1 MNLKQREEK
10 RDIPRQTMAEQDPFE
25 RTANFH
31 EVPYGLSEE
40 QAIRE
45 GMRCLQCKKPG
56 CVSGCPVNIEI
67 PLFMKLA
74 AEGRFIEAARTIRES
89 NPLPAVCGRVCRQEE
104 QCEKFC
110 LKGKKGQAV
119 AIGAMERFVADYE
132 REMGQVSIP
141 NIPPWTGKKAAVVG
155 SGPAGLAVA
164 GDLVKMGHRVTIFE
178 ALHVAGG
185 VLMYGIPEF
194 RLPKKIV
201 EAEIDYLRMIG
212 VEIMLNSVIGRI
224 DTVDDLLSSGYDAVF
239 VGSGAGL
246 PIFMNVC
253 GENLVGV
260 YSANEYLT
268 RVNLMRA
275 YKFPEYDTPVLRGRK
290 IAVIGGGN
298 TAMDSARTARRLCP
312 EEVTVVY
319 RRSEDE
325 MPARYEEIRHGRE
338 EGVKFMFL
346 VAPTRFLGDREGR
359 LRSME
364 LIRMELSEPDESG
377 RRKPVA
383 VAGSE
388 FQMEV
393 DIAIVAIGNNVNP
406 LIQSTTPG
414 IAANRYGNIMADP
427 DSGMTSKEGVF
438 SGGDVVRG
446 GATVILAMGD
456 GRRAAKAMHRYMMAK
471 TGGRRVAL
479 F

>member
-1 MNLKQREEK
+1 MLREERLMDLRQRGEK
-10 RDIPRQTMAEQDPFE
+10 RNIPRQTMAEQDPIE
-25 RTANFH
+25 RIVNFY
-31 EVPYGLSEE
+31 EVPYGFSEQ
-40 QAIRE
+40 QATSEAR
-45 GMRCLQCKKPG
+45 RCLQCKEPG
-56 CVSGCPVNIEI
+56 CISGCPVNVQI
-67 PLFMKLA
+67 PSFMKLV
-74 AEGRFIEAARTIRES
+74 AEGRFIEAARKIKES

-110 LKGKKGQAV
+110 LKGKKGKAV
-119 AIGAMERFVADYE
+119 AIGAIERFVADYE
-132 REMGQVSIP
+132 RETGEVSIP
-141 NIPPWTGKKAAVVG
+141 EIPPWTGKRAAVVG

-178 ALHVAGG
+178 ALHVPGG

-201 EAEIDYLRMIG
+201 EAEIDYLRMMG
-212 VEIMLNSVIGRI
+212 AEIMLNSVIGRI
-224 DTVDDLLSSGYDAVF
+224 DTIDDLLSSGYDAVF

-246 PIFMNVC
+246 PIFMNVQ
-253 GENLVGV
+253 GEGLVGV

-312 EEVTVVY
+312 EEVTIVY

-325 MPARYEEIRHGRE
+325 MPARQEEIRHGRE
-338 EGVKFMFL
+338 EGMKFMFL
-346 VAPTRFLGDREGR
+346 AAPTRFLGDKEGR

-364 LIRMELSEPDESG
+364 LIRMDLSEPDESG
-377 RRKPVA
+377 RRRPAV

-393 DIAIVAIGNNVNP
+393 DIAIVAIGNDVNP
-406 LIQSTTPG
+406 LIQNTTPD
-414 IAANRYGNIMADP
+414 IAAGRCGNIVVDP
-427 DSGMTSKEGVF
+427 DTGMTSKEGVF

-456 GRRAAKAMHRYMMAK
+456 GRRAARAMHRYMA
-471 TGGRRVAL
+471 G
-479 F
+479 

>member
-1 MNLKQREEK
+1 MALKQGK
-10 RDIPRQTMAEQDPFE
+10 HSPRQTMAEQDPIE
-25 RTANFH
+25 RTDNFR
-31 EVPYGLSEE
+31 EVPHGFSKE

-45 GMRCLQCKKPG
+45 ASRCLQCREPG
-56 CVSGCPVNIEI
+56 CVSGCPVNVQI

-74 AEGRFIEAARTIRES
+74 SEGKFVEAARKIRES

-110 LKGKKGQAV
+110 LKARKGQAL
-119 AIGAMERFVADYE
+119 AIGALERFVADHE
-132 REMGQVSIP
+132 RETAEVSIP
-141 NIPPWTGKKAAVVG
+141 EVPPWTGKKAAVVG
-155 SGPAGLAVA
+155 SGPAGLVVA
-164 GDLVKMGHRVTIFE
+164 GDLARMGHRVTIFE
-178 ALHVAGG
+178 ALHVPGG

-201 EAEIDYLRMIG
+201 EAEIDWLRRMG
-212 VEIMLNSVIGRI
+212 VEFMLNAVIGKL
-224 DTVDDLLSSGYDAVF
+224 DTIDDLLSEGYDAVF

-246 PIFMNVC
+246 PVFMNIP

-260 YSANEYLT
+260 YTANEYLT

-275 YKFPEYDTPVLRGRK
+275 YKFPEYDTPVLRGKK
-290 IAVIGGGN
+290 IVVIGGGN
-298 TAMDSARTARRLCP
+298 TAMDSARTARRLRP

-325 MPARYEEIRHGRE
+325 MPARQEEIRHGRE
-338 EGVKFMFL
+338 EGVNFMFL
-346 VAPTRFLGDREGR
+346 TAPTRFLGDAEGR
-359 LRSME
+359 LQSVE
-364 LIRMELSEPDESG
+364 FIRMKLSEPDDSG

-388 FQMEV
+388 FRMEV
-393 DIAIVAIGNNVNP
+393 DSVIVAIGNDVNP
-406 LIQSTTPG
+406 LIQNTTPD
-414 IAANRYGNIMADP
+414 IAAGRSGNIVADP
-427 DSGMTSKEGVF
+427 ETGKTSKEGVF

-456 GRRAAKAMHRYMMAK
+456 GRRAAMAMHRYM
-471 TGGRRVAL
+471 TGQTQPN
-479 F
+479 